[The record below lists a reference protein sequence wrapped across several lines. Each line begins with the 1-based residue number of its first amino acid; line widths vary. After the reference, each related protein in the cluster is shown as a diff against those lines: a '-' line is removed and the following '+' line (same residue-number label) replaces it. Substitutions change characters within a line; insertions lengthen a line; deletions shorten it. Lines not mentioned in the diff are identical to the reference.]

1 MLNLRLDPSDVSRYP
16 WQWSRS
22 GWRCGPS
29 WAEPYDHP
37 MTDAR
42 AITDGT
48 RTALITSATV
58 TGSDKS
64 GAFPVLIDAE
74 TYDSTLAAARAERDD

>member
-1 MLNLRLDPSDVSRYP
+1 
-16 WQWSRS
+16 
-22 GWRCGPS
+22 
-29 WAEPYDHP
+29 